1 MKSQE
6 VHDVSDRTRY
16 IFKKHPFV
24 SLLNDLIGA
33 FIKVSDNVLHVE
45 DIHSYIHC
53 KIRSIGDSKI
63 HRELEK
69 MCNNDLTLKLEYA
82 SSDGLNLVKYMYIE
96 FYYHEWTRIILSR
109 AMMICYGWEMH
120 KC

>member
-1 MKSQE
+1 MESQE

-16 IFKKHPFV
+16 VFKKNPFV
-24 SLLNDLIGA
+24 SLLDDPIGA
-33 FIKVSDNVLHVE
+33 FSKVSDNVLHVE

-69 MCNNDLTLKLEYA
+69 MCNNDLTAKVHKL
-82 SSDGLNLVKYMYIE
+82 G
-96 FYYHEWTRIILSR
+96 WT
-109 AMMICYGWEMH
+109 
-120 KC
+120 